1 MSKRRKGFP
10 TIEESIKFFEG
21 MTPAQRQA
29 MRRGIENA
37 RENKKRKVKY
47 DIDPFSG
54 QMGFRFNKGGIVSRV
69 RKTKYF

>member
-21 MTPAQRQA
+21 MTPTQRQA

-37 RENKKRKVKY
+37 RANKKEK
-47 DIDPFSG
+47 
-54 QMGFRFNKGGIVSRV
+54 
-69 RKTKYF
+69 